1 MLFVFQ
7 CFCAYLVTASPNSV
21 LGYYIFFSHL
31 ADYKVVG
38 LQADLLNKE
47 EQFQKIE
54 LLNEEISNSKD
65 EIKKLKIEKSQLLS
79 HLQQEE
85 LEKWVVDVL
94 KYDLLLYS
102 KNCVWSHKL
111 MGYCNHLLRMWYNK
125 LYLS

>member
-85 LEKWVVDVL
+85 LEK
-94 KYDLLLYS
+94 
-102 KNCVWSHKL
+102 
-111 MGYCNHLLRMWYNK
+111 
-125 LYLS
+125 